1 MGTENGRASKVHATS
16 EMADITQWQTKMDFE
31 KNGAANTA
39 VVGSNCTN
47 GKEVAAMLDLRV
59 ISYYNTF
66 SMWR

>member
-1 MGTENGRASKVHATS
+1 MHATS
-16 EMADITQWQTKMDFE
+16 EMVDIAQWQTKMDFE

-39 VVGSNCTN
+39 VASGSEVGCTN
-47 GKEVAAMLDLRV
+47 GKEVAAVLDLRV